1 MRVPMVK
8 KKRGL
13 GLLPKLLMGVL
24 IPILLAFIVIGS
36 MVFYSWN
43 VGGRPFFTSIKD
55 NGSQKLTELKTF
67 FLTETRTYTGGMVE
81 KMIKTKGLDVVGQME
96 VVFRSNPKMKK
107 EDLLK
112 DQVIQSI
119 AVQKVGEMGHTA
131 VYDVQGVIYFHKD
144 PALVGMTLNQIYG
157 RSPELLKIMEAGTK
171 GPTSDYYDWKDADGR
186 VHSKYIYLHPIKGSE
201 FIVLADAYVEEFSK
215 PVKAIEDRVRQI
227 ERRYLEEYN
236 KNFRIFF
243 LIILIT
249 LLVLIAVVF
258 LFSRL
263 VVHPIK
269 YLSKVA
275 DTISMGELNVPINL
289 KAKGEVGLLVESL
302 ERMQASVKAAIERLQ
317 KKKG

>member
-1 MRVPMVK
+1 MVK

-67 FLTETRTYTGGMVE
+67 FLTETRTYTGGLVE
-81 KMIKTKGLDVVGQME
+81 KIIKTKALDVAGQME

-107 EDLLK
+107 EDLPR
-112 DQVIQSI
+112 DPVIQSI
-119 AVQKVGEMGHTA
+119 AVQKVGEMGYTA
-131 VYDVQGVIYFHKD
+131 VYDSQGVIYFHSD
-144 PALVGMTLNQIYG
+144 PKLIGVTLNQIYG
-157 RSPELLKIMEAGTK
+157 KNPELLRALEAGVK
-171 GPTSDYYDWKDADGR
+171 SPTSDYYDWRDAGGS
-186 VHSKYIYLHPIKGSE
+186 VHSKYVYLHPIKGSE
-201 FIVLADAYVEEFSK
+201 FVVMADAYVEEFSK

-236 KNFRIFF
+236 KSFGVFF

-249 LLVLIAVVF
+249 LLVLMAVIF
-258 LFSRL
+258 LFSRM

-275 DTISMGELNVPINL
+275 DTISMGELNVPIKL
-289 KAKGEVGLLVESL
+289 KAKGEIGLLAESF
-302 ERMQASVKAAIERLQ
+302 ERMRASVKAAIERIQ
-317 KKKG
+317 HRKE

>member
-1 MRVPMVK
+1 MVK

-67 FLTETRTYTGGMVE
+67 FLTETRTYTGGLVE
-81 KMIKTKGLDVVGQME
+81 KIIRTKALDVAGQME

-107 EDLLK
+107 EDLPR
-112 DQVIQSI
+112 DPVIQSI
-119 AVQKVGEMGHTA
+119 AVQKVGEMGYTA
-131 VYDVQGVIYFHKD
+131 VYDSQGVIYFHSD
-144 PALVGMTLNQIYG
+144 PKLIGVTLNQIYG
-157 RSPELLKIMEAGTK
+157 KNPELLRALEAGVK
-171 GPTSDYYDWKDADGR
+171 SPTSDYYDWRDAGGS
-186 VHSKYIYLHPIKGSE
+186 VHSKYVYLHPIKGSE
-201 FIVLADAYVEEFSK
+201 FVVMADAYVEEFSK

-236 KNFRIFF
+236 KSFGVFF

-249 LLVLIAVVF
+249 LLVLMAVIF
-258 LFSRL
+258 LFSRM

-275 DTISMGELNVPINL
+275 DTISMGELNVPIKL
-289 KAKGEVGLLVESL
+289 KAKGEIGLLAESF
-302 ERMQASVKAAIERLQ
+302 ERMRASVKAAIERIQ
-317 KKKG
+317 HRKE

>member
-1 MRVPMVK
+1 MVK

-67 FLTETRTYTGGMVE
+67 FLTEIRTYTGGLVE
-81 KMIKTKGLDVVGQME
+81 KMIKTKALDVVGQME

-112 DQVIQSI
+112 DPVIQSI
-119 AVQKVGEMGHTA
+119 AVQKVGEMGYTA
-131 VYDVQGVIYFHKD
+131 VYDVQGVICFHVD
-144 PALVGMTLNQIYG
+144 PKLVGTTLNQIYG
-157 RSPELLKIMEAGTK
+157 KNPELLRIMEAGAK
-171 GPTSDYYDWKDADGR
+171 GPTSDYCDWKDADGR

-215 PVKAIEDRVRQI
+215 PVRAIEDRVRQI
-227 ERRYLEEYN
+227 ESRYLEEYN

-243 LIILIT
+243 FIILIT
-249 LLVLIAVVF
+249 LLVLVAVIF

-302 ERMQASVKAAIERLQ
+302 ERMRTSVKAAIERLQ
-317 KKKG
+317 QKKR

>member
-1 MRVPMVK
+1 MVK
-8 KKRGL
+8 KKRGI
-13 GLLPKLLMGVL
+13 GLLPRLLIGVL
-24 IPILLAFIVIGS
+24 IPIVLAFIVMGS

-67 FLTETRTYTGGMVE
+67 FLTETRTYTGGLVE
-81 KMIKTKGLDVVGQME
+81 KMIKTKALDVVGQME

-112 DQVIQSI
+112 DPVIQSI
-119 AVQKVGEMGHTA
+119 AVQKVGEMGYTA
-131 VYDVQGVIYFHKD
+131 VYDVQGVIYFHVD
-144 PALVGMTLNQIYG
+144 PKLVGMTLNQIYG
-157 RSPELLKIMEAGTK
+157 KNPELLRIMEAGAK
-171 GPTSDYYDWKDADGR
+171 GPTSDYYDWKGADGR
-186 VHSKYIYLHPIKGSE
+186 IHSKYIYLHPIKGAE

-215 PVKAIEDRVRQI
+215 PVKAIEDRVKQI

-236 KNFRIFF
+236 KDFRIFF
-243 LIILIT
+243 FIILIT
-249 LLVLIAVVF
+249 LLVLMAVIF
-258 LFSRL
+258 LFSRS

-275 DTISMGELNVPINL
+275 DTISMGELDVPINL

-302 ERMQASVKAAIERLQ
+302 ERMQASVKAAIERF
-317 KKKG
+317 KKMK

>member
-1 MRVPMVK
+1 VVK
-8 KKRGL
+8 KKRGI
-13 GLLPKLLMGVL
+13 GLLPKLLIGVL
-24 IPILLAFIVIGS
+24 IPIVLAFIVIGS

-67 FLTETRTYTGGMVE
+67 FLTETRTYTGGLVE
-81 KMIKTKGLDVVGQME
+81 KIIKTKALDVVGQME

-112 DQVIQSI
+112 DPVIQSI

-131 VYDVQGVIYFHKD
+131 ICDVQGVIYFHVD
-144 PALVGMTLNQIYG
+144 PTLVGMSLNQIYG
-157 RSPELLKIMEAGTK
+157 KNPELLRIVETGAKN
-171 GPTSDYYDWKDADGR
+171 PTSDYYDWKDASGR
-186 VHSKYIYLHPIKGSE
+186 VYSKYFYLHPIKGSE

-236 KNFRIFF
+236 RDFRIFF

-249 LLVLIAVVF
+249 LLVLMAVIF
-258 LFSRL
+258 LFSRS

-289 KAKGEVGLLVESL
+289 KATGEVGLLVESL
-302 ERMQASVKAAIERLQ
+302 ERMQASVKAAIERF
-317 KKKG
+317 KKMK